1 MVKWC
6 RFKRVSK
13 YRENLMLFSCQEI
26 IDSEMD
32 LMKRKEIYMRHPDLS
47 LSDFSA
53 VLEIIERYDEYVFD
67 DRKYYS

>member
-1 MVKWC
+1 
-6 RFKRVSK
+6 
-13 YRENLMLFSCQEI
+13 MLFSCQEI

>member
-6 RFKRVSK
+6 RLKKVPGRD
-13 YRENLMLFSCQEI
+13 YLFSHQEI

-32 LMKRKEIYMRHPDLS
+32 LMKKKEIYMRHPDLS
-47 LSDFSA
+47 LSDFSKW
-53 VLEIIERYDEYVFD
+53 VEIMEKYDEYVID